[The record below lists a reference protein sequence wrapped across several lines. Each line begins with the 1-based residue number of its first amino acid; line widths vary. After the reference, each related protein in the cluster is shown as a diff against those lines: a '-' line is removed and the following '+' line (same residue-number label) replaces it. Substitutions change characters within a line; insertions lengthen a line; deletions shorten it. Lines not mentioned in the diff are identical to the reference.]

1 MTYPV
6 YPASLPLPLQS
17 SYSETYAPAVMRTQF
32 LDGTA
37 RQRVYPS
44 NVSDTVVNATIQM
57 TDSQYATWFA
67 FYSNDIRY
75 GTDWFTMSLPSNSG
89 QLVSRIVRLQS
100 GKFRKSL
107 VHRNSAGCLWKISVT
122 LDMRDMSYDS

>member
-17 SYSETYAPAVMRTQF
+17 SYKETYAPAVMRTQF

-44 NVSDTVVNATIQM
+44 NVSDTVVTATIQM

-75 GTDWFTMSLPSNSG
+75 GSDWFTMSLPSNSG

-100 GKFRKSL
+100 GKFSKSL
-107 VHRNSAGCLWKISVT
+107 VHRNSAGCLWKITVT